1 MFRQEF
7 LTVAQLAKRLM
18 IPKTT
23 AYHLVQ
29 SGKIPGAFKVG
40 KHWRL
45 KKEVVDSWIDQQ
57 TKPELVN
64 AEKHMQG
71 SEKSNDRKK
80 NSRN

>member
-1 MFRQEF
+1 MIRQEF
-7 LTVAQLAKRLM
+7 ITVSQLAQRLM

-29 SGKIPGAFKVG
+29 SGEIPGAFKVG

-45 KKEVVDSWIDQQ
+45 KKAVVDSWIDEQ
-57 TKPELVN
+57 TKPQLVN
-64 AEKHMQG
+64 TEKHVQG
-71 SEKSNDRKK
+71 SERQNDREK